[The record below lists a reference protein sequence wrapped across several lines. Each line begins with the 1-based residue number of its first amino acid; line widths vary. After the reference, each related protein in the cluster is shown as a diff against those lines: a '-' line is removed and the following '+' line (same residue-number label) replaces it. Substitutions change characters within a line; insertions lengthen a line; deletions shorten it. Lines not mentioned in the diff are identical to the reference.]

1 MLFFFFLSFPFFQFL
16 NDYWQKSYNGFQVF
30 LGRSTTSPIFL
41 IDTFLTKNGPFKFL
55 SNLHRNAFGFFMFS
69 K

>member
-1 MLFFFFLSFPFFQFL
+1 MLFFFWPFSFFQFL
-16 NDYWQKSYNGFQVF
+16 NDYCQKSYNGFQVF